1 MSTNWIKLA
10 TVTFADLSAAA
21 TTKTLT
27 FADGLHGPGSAKVEM
42 ENVRVNVTEKFIGGA
57 INALTLE
64 VGRSGDADRF
74 VDAFDAFTAAVDV
87 LGTQD
92 ADVLLPEVVARDL
105 SITLLATA
113 TAANLSALTQGRAE
127 VWVKIGALPA

>member
-10 TVTFADLSAAA
+10 TVTFSDLSAAA

-27 FADGLHGPGSAKVEM
+27 FAGGLNGPGSAKVEL

-105 SITLLATA
+105 SITLLATS

>member
-1 MSTNWIKLA
+1 MTTNWIKLA
-10 TVTFADLSAAA
+10 TVVYGDLSAAG

-27 FADGLHGPGSAKVEM
+27 FAGGLYGPGSSQVEL

-57 INALTLE
+57 VSALTLE

-92 ADVLLPEVVARDL
+92 ADVLLPEVVASSL
-105 SITLLATA
+105 SLTLLATS
-113 TAANLSALTQGRAE
+113 TTANLDALTQGRAE
-127 VWVKIGALPA
+127 IWVKIGALP